1 MKSLRLNR
9 QMRDAIVKNFGEKR
23 LQANPRPVETVTRDS
38 VSAALASYCHDKV
51 YGDMNLEGI
60 PEDMLNFSDYIKVR
74 FPKSEGSDEDK
85 IENIYFEKI
94 DKYNRERKP
103 STRLSKVEYDLT
115 KSDEGYKKYKRD
127 MKLYK
132 KEQQEIKDYNTDH
145 SRYMQQVRQVVDAVN
160 TTKQLLEVWPE
171 AEQFIPEDIRDPST
185 ITLPSVNIADLNSQV
200 N

>member
-9 QMRDAIVKNFGEKR
+9 QMREAIVKNFGEKR
-23 LQANPRPVETVTRDS
+23 LQANPRPKETMTRESITVD
-38 VSAALASYCHDKV
+38 LANYCHDKV
-51 YGDMNLEGI
+51 YGGMNLKGI
-60 PEDMLNFSDYIKVR
+60 PEDVLHFSEYIKVR
-74 FPKSEGSDEDK
+74 FPKSEGSEEDK
-85 IENIYFEKI
+85 IENLSFERV
-94 DKYNRERKP
+94 DKYSRKTKP
-103 STRLSKVEYDLT
+103 STRLCKVEYDLT

-127 MKLYK
+127 MKLFK
-132 KEQQEIKDYNTDH
+132 KEQQDIKDYDADH
-145 SRYMQQVRQVVDAVN
+145 SRYLQQVRQVVDAVN